1 MSADIASSKSASLID
16 RIAMV
21 TRRDLAT
28 EVSYQ
33 YSFFMRYV
41 TIFFS
46 IATFFFLS
54 RLVGESAALGQYS
67 GRYFEF
73 ALVGLVMSG
82 LTSVSLHASNQAIGG
97 EMSSGTL
104 EILLAT
110 ASRYAP
116 IILGSLL
123 VPILLRLLEAAL
135 YIGLGVGVLGA
146 GFSVSGILLSLP
158 LMILAIAVFS
168 ALGLLASAFVLLTKR
183 GDPVTGLV
191 AQATNLLAGTLFP
204 ITILPEGLQIVSKMI
219 PTFYALQGVRAVL
232 LDGAGIAEVLDEM
245 AVLAGFTVVLVPF
258 ALWAFSRSIRL
269 AKRMGTLGA
278 T

>member
-1 MSADIASSKSASLID
+1 MSAVTASKRASLID
-16 RIAMV
+16 RIAVV
-21 TRRDLAT
+21 TRRDFTT

-54 RLVGESAALGQYS
+54 RLVGESPALGQYS

-73 ALVGLVMSG
+73 ALVGLVMTG
-82 LTSVSLHASNQAIGG
+82 LTSVSLHASNQAIAA
-97 EMSSGTL
+97 EMSNGTL

-110 ASRYAP
+110 ASRYTP

-123 VPILLRLLEAAL
+123 VPILLRLVETAL

-158 LMILAIAVFS
+158 LIILAIAVFS
-168 ALGLLASAFVLLTKR
+168 SLGLLASAFVVLTKR

-191 AQATNLLAGTLFP
+191 EHATNLLAGTLFP
-204 ITILPEGLQIVSKMI
+204 ITVLPEGLQVVSRLI

-232 LDGAGIAEVLDEM
+232 LDGAGITEVLDEM
-245 AVLAGFTVVLVPF
+245 AVLAGFTVVMVPL
-258 ALWAFSRSIRL
+258 ALWAFSRAIRL
-269 AKRMGTLGA
+269 AKRMGTLGS